1 MPHNRLALYFIRLGT
16 PRPAPAIAGDFEVAD
31 ADSFV
36 AGSIR
41 MVLPPKE
48 QQFLDTDQRSLI

>member
-48 QQFLDTDQRSLI
+48 QQFL